1 MATEVNFYHLTR
13 SSLEDAL
20 PRLLAKT
27 LQAGERAVVMLGSPE
42 RVDALNTHLW
52 TYDPNGFLPHG
63 AARDGEADRQPVWL
77 THLDENPNGAA
88 LPLRRRPRAVGADR
102 PTTSA
107 ASSCSTAATTRRS
120 PMPASAGRPTRP
132 PATPWPTGS
141 RPTAAA
147 GRRRPNVCRRGF
159 Q

>member
-13 SSLEDAL
+13 SSLEAAL

-63 AARDGEADRQPVWL
+63 AAKDGDAERQPVWL
-77 THLDENPNGAA
+77 THLDENPNGAGCDET
-88 LPLRRRPRAVGADR
+88 AVAE
-102 PTTSA
+102 
-107 ASSCSTAATTRRS
+107 
-120 PMPASAGRPTRP
+120 
-132 PATPWPTGS
+132 S
-141 RPTAAA
+141 RERWKAYKAA
-147 GRRRPNVCRRGF
+147 GHTVVYWQQTPSGGWEKKA
-159 Q
+159 